1 MIIKTALNGS
11 AGALLRHLT
20 RTDDGNERIRLVDI
34 RGCVSDDLQGALRE
48 MKATAAGS
56 RCSKSF
62 YHVSFAATN
71 DDQARLTTDAPW
83 LRCADAIEREFNLQ
97 GHARAIVHHFKDNR
111 WHQHVVWNRIDPDTG
126 LAAHLSHERRRAI
139 KVARE
144 LEKELKLDRVSSQ
157 RPQHRAAQRPPLE
170 WEKEAA
176 RRTKVDADR
185 VRDKIAEAWSLT
197 RNGREFAAALE
208 AGGLILAKGDSRP
221 FVVLDEAGNFYALG
235 ARVLPGEKS
244 RPIAAKLADVA
255 SQLPTLDEARA
266 LLLAREHVK
275 RMRRGGG
282 GTTASA
288 PPGSLADPI
297 AERYR
302 AEHVRLKK
310 QQADQLKAI
319 DKERRAEA
327 KRQPAALDEFDASR
341 PRAGLIDKLIGRD
354 KKKLAAWEK
363 KRSAFIRD
371 QAKALQ
377 AFERR
382 KAEIERAI
390 KREADKLRSAER
402 KDKTV
407 RATFERE
414 ARKAAK
420 EQRQA
425 QKLEQQKQQQNRTR
439 GLRRGLKPEPE

>member
-11 AGALLRHLT
+11 AGALVRHLT

-62 YHVSFAATN
+62 YHVSFAATT
-71 DDQARLTTDAPW
+71 DDQARLTTDEPW
-83 LRCADAIEREFNLQ
+83 LRCADAMEREFNLQ

-144 LEKELKLDRVSSQ
+144 LEKELKLERVSSQ
-157 RPQHRAAQRPPLE
+157 RPQHRKEQRPPLE

-176 RRTKVDADR
+176 RRTKVDAGL
-185 VRDKIAEAWSLT
+185 VRDKIAEAWNLT

-208 AGGLILAKGDSRP
+208 AGGLILAKGDARP
-221 FVVLDEAGNFYALG
+221 FVVLDETGNFFALG

-244 RPIAAKLADVA
+244 RSITAKLADVA
-255 SQLPTLDEARA
+255 PQLPTLDEARA

-275 RMRRGGG
+275 RMKRGGG
-282 GTTASA
+282 GAGTTGG
-288 PPGSLADPI
+288 PGSLGDPI

-310 QQADQLKAI
+310 QQADQLKALE
-319 DKERRAEA
+319 KERRAEA
-327 KRQPAALDEFDASR
+327 KRQPEALDEFDASR
-341 PRAGLIDKLIGRD
+341 PRVGLLDKLTGRG

-363 KRSAFIRD
+363 KRAAFIRA

-377 AFERR
+377 AFETR
-382 KAEIERAI
+382 KAQIERAI
-390 KREADKLRSAER
+390 GREADKLRAAER
-402 KDKTV
+402 KEKAV
-407 RATFERE
+407 RAAFERE
-414 ARKAAK
+414 ARKAAQ

-425 QKLEQQKQQQNRTR
+425 QKPEQQQKRSR
-439 GLRRGLKPEPE
+439 GLRRSRRLDND